1 MLTIILWIP
10 GNWVVVVESRT
21 RSGDPI
27 KSSGRILHMLG
38 LPEDVAEEHQV
49 IKRIPG
55 KRNQDGHLIVLSL
68 SVQYSL
74 HSHTEN
80 ILRTSPQTPQPLWGL
95 GTVEDQQKPPIEQ
108 TPHRRRSWDHSR
120 PQGPL
125 LASPQEQAISTGMG
139 LKVHLCQ
146 LIGHVQRDRLMK
158 ENEAPNHW
166 VQSHAPDGFRANAGG
181 ARIDH

>member
-21 RSGDPI
+21 PFRGSYQI
-27 KSSGRILHMLG
+27 KWSDTSYAG

-80 ILRTSPQTPQPLWGL
+80 ILRTSQPLWGL

-108 TPHRRRSWDHSR
+108 TPHRRRSWDHSG

-125 LASPQEQAISTGMG
+125 LASPHEQAISTVMG